1 MDVKW
6 TLACDPQSDGS
17 IGNLNAVSIDD
28 GFNTKQSFSNAVGMI
43 SKWMD
48 QKRIDFILEKEL
60 VYSLINI
67 ARIANLCCPVS
78 QLIVR

>member
-28 GFNTKQSFSNAVGMI
+28 GFNTKQRFSNAVGMI
-43 SKWMD
+43 SKWTN
-48 QKRIDFILEKEL
+48 QQRIGVFFNK
-60 VYSLINI
+60 NI
-67 ARIANLCCPVS
+67 KI
-78 QLIVR
+78 